1 MSILTFV
8 FLILRCKELKDI
20 LRFFFLSYFLT
31 LGVWVHVQEMVTW
44 FLLGNHPTGDKKPR
58 GSLTQEPGGLPQRP
72 REVAVAQNLGFGRN
86 RQKRNK
92 NGKVS
97 TPSLNFWS
105 RFHCTVML

>member
-1 MSILTFV
+1 M
-8 FLILRCKELKDI
+8 
-20 LRFFFLSYFLT
+20 
-31 LGVWVHVQEMVTW
+31 WVHVQEMVTW

-58 GSLTQEPGGLPQRP
+58 GSLTQEPGGLPHHP
-72 REVAVAQNLGFGRN
+72 HELAVFLRTWALAETDK
-86 RQKRNK
+86 KRNK